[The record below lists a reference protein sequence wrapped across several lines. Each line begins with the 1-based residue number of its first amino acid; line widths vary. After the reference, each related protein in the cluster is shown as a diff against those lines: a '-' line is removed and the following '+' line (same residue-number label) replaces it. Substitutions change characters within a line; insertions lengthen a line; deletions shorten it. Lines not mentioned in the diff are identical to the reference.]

1 MFSSFETIYK
11 FSLQLILS
19 FWILVW
25 SICSWYGVELVLGI
39 SVWQIPATILGTLL
53 AVISGVYFY
62 TILSI
67 PYKLSRKF
75 DIIKDKVALE
85 SYQNCEDFQKE
96 IADFIIDFFNYP
108 GANVIGG
115 NFHFKGCEK
124 YINNSGEEINKFKS
138 GSITKFKLKSGKR
151 AIYIPIQIADHNLG
165 DMLLIMEGNTLPL
178 FKGIMADFENYFL
191 DDQLYHVL
199 NSVSRNQAKK
209 EN

>member
-1 MFSSFETIYK
+1 MFSSFEIIYK

-19 FWILVW
+19 FWILAW
-25 SICSWYGVELVLGI
+25 SICSWYGVELALGMSI
-39 SVWQIPATILGTLL
+39 WQIPATILGTLL

-85 SYQNCEDFQKE
+85 SYENCEDFQKE
-96 IADFIIDFFNYP
+96 
-108 GANVIGG
+108 VGG
-115 NFHFKGCEK
+115 NFHFKGCKK
-124 YINNSGEEINKFKS
+124 YINNSGEEIDKFKS
-138 GSITKFKLKSGKR
+138 DSITKFKLKSGKR
-151 AIYIPIQIADHNLG
+151 AIYIPIKIAEHNLG

-178 FKGIMADFENYFL
+178 FKGIMSDFENYFL

-199 NSVSRNQAKK
+199 NSVSRKQVEKGN
-209 EN
+209 